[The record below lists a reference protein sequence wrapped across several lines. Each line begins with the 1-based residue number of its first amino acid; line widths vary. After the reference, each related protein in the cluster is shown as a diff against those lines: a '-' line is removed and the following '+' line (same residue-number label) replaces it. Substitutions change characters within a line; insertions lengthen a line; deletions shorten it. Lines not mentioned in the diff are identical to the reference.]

1 MNSPARGGGGFL
13 ILDFAV
19 LIRPQNWLS
28 GNYLTTMYGSS
39 AVWKPKGRT
48 SSHSTLDAWF
58 SLKTTPRLA
67 TRASQ
72 IIRTNRIDEITEKRD
87 PRDAT
92 MFQVYIW
99 SG

>member
-1 MNSPARGGGGFL
+1 
-13 ILDFAV
+13 
-19 LIRPQNWLS
+19 
-28 GNYLTTMYGSS
+28 MYGSS

-67 TRASQ
+67 TKASQ
-72 IIRTNRIDEITEKRD
+72 MISTNRIDEITENRD
-87 PRDAT
+87 PNDAT
-92 MFQVYIW
+92 MFQVYMW